1 MSNENMNKTVLL
13 VDDDPDFLYQQKC
26 QLEAAGFSVVS
37 AENEKQAE
45 KVLATLRPDL
55 AVVDL
60 MMDNVDGGFTLCYH
74 IKKKDAGIP
83 VILVTSVNNET
94 GLHFDAADP
103 EQQSWIKADAFLSKP
118 IRFEQLKKEVDRL
131 LGVEV
136 H

>member
-1 MSNENMNKTVLL
+1 MTENIPKKTVLL

-26 QLEAAGFSVVS
+26 QLEAAGLTVLS

-45 KVLATLRPDL
+45 TVLATVRPDL

-74 IKKKDAGIP
+74 LKKRDPTIP

-94 GLHFDAADP
+94 GLNFDAADP
-103 EQQSWIKADAFLSKP
+103 EQQAWIKADAFLSKP

-131 LGVEV
+131 LGAAVS
-136 H
+136 

>member
-1 MSNENMNKTVLL
+1 MSNALSQKTVLL
-13 VDDDPDFLYQQKC
+13 VDDDPDFLYQQQR
-26 QLEAAGFSVVS
+26 QLEAAGLTVVA

-45 KVLATLRPDL
+45 RLLAKMRPDL

-60 MMDNVDGGFTLCYH
+60 MMENVDGGFTLCYH
-74 IKKKDAGIP
+74 IKKLDPSIP

-131 LGVEV
+131 LGAAVN
-136 H
+136 

>member
-1 MSNENMNKTVLL
+1 MNENITGKTVLL
-13 VDDDPDFLYQQKC
+13 VDDDPDFLYQQQR
-26 QLEAAGFSVVS
+26 QLEAAGLTVIT

-45 KVLATLRPDL
+45 NILAEVRPDL

-74 IKKKDAGIP
+74 IKKLDPAIP

-136 H
+136 N

>member
-1 MSNENMNKTVLL
+1 MSNLLTQKTVLL

-26 QLEAAGFSVVS
+26 QLEAAGLSVVS
-37 AENEKQAE
+37 AENERQAE
-45 KVLATLRPDL
+45 TILDESAPDL

-60 MMDNVDGGFTLCYH
+60 MMENVDGGFTLCYH
-74 IKKKDAGIP
+74 IKKKYPHVP

-94 GLHFDAADP
+94 GLYFDAGDP
-103 EQQSWIKADAFLSKP
+103 EQRDWIKADAFLSKP

-131 LGVEV
+131 LGVNV

>member
-1 MSNENMNKTVLL
+1 MDNTLTNKTVLL
-13 VDDDPDFLYQQKC
+13 VDDDPDFLYQQRR
-26 QLEAAGFSVVS
+26 QLEAVGLTVIA

-45 KVLATLRPDL
+45 EILATARPDL

-60 MMDNVDGGFTLCYH
+60 MMENVDGGFTLCYH
-74 IKKKDAGIP
+74 IKKKDPTIP

-131 LGVEV
+131 LGVAV
-136 H
+136 N

>member
-1 MSNENMNKTVLL
+1 MSTDLSKKTVLL
-13 VDDDPDFLYQQKC
+13 VDDDPDFLYQQQR
-26 QLEAAGFSVVS
+26 QLEAAGMTVLP

-45 KVLATLRPDL
+45 SILATVRPDL

-60 MMDNVDGGFTLCYH
+60 MMENVDGGFTLCYH
-74 IKKKDAGIP
+74 IKKLDSTIP

-136 H
+136 N

>member
-1 MSNENMNKTVLL
+1 MSQDMSKKTVLL
-13 VDDDPDFLYQQKC
+13 VDDDPDFLYQQKL
-26 QLEAAGFSVVS
+26 QLEAAGLTVVS
-37 AENEKQAE
+37 AENEKEAE
-45 KVLATLRPDL
+45 GVLANIRPDI

-74 IKKKDAGIP
+74 VKKIDPSIP

-131 LGVEV
+131 LGAAVN
-136 H
+136 

>member
-1 MSNENMNKTVLL
+1 MSTDLCKKTVLL
-13 VDDDPDFLYQQKC
+13 VDDDPDFLYQQQR
-26 QLEAAGFSVVS
+26 QLEAAGLTVVA
-37 AENEKQAE
+37 AENEKEAE
-45 KVLATLRPDL
+45 NILKKVRPDL

-60 MMDNVDGGFTLCYH
+60 MMENVDGGFTLCYH
-74 IKKKDAGIP
+74 IKKLDSTIP

-103 EQQSWIKADAFLSKP
+103 EQKSWIKADAFLSKP

-136 H
+136 N

>member
-1 MSNENMNKTVLL
+1 MSNPFAAKTVLL
-13 VDDDPDFLYQQKC
+13 VDDDPDFLYQQKI
-26 QLEAAGFSVVS
+26 QLEAAGLTVIS
-37 AENEKQAE
+37 AECEKQAE
-45 KVLATLRPDL
+45 CILAKQRPDL

-60 MMDNVDGGFTLCYH
+60 MMENVDGGFTLCYH
-74 IKKKDAGIP
+74 IKKKDPTIP

-103 EQQSWIKADAFLSKP
+103 EQKAWIKADAFLSKP

>member
-1 MSNENMNKTVLL
+1 MTENIANKTVLL
-13 VDDDPDFLYQQKC
+13 VDDDPDFLYQQKL
-26 QLEAAGFSVVS
+26 QLEAAGMTVIS

-45 KVLATLRPDL
+45 EMLKNMRPDL
-55 AVVDL
+55 AVIDL
-60 MMDNVDGGFTLCYH
+60 MMENVDGGFTLCYH
-74 IKKKDAGIP
+74 IKKRDPNIP

-103 EQQSWIKADAFLSKP
+103 EQKSWIKADAFLSKP

>member
-1 MSNENMNKTVLL
+1 MNNSVSNKTVLL
-13 VDDDPDFLYQQKC
+13 VDDDPDFLYQQRR
-26 QLEAAGFSVVS
+26 QLEAVGLTVIVAD
-37 AENEKQAE
+37 NEKEAE
-45 KVLATLRPDL
+45 EILSKERPDL

-60 MMDNVDGGFTLCYH
+60 MMENVDGGFTLCYH
-74 IKKKDAGIP
+74 IKKKDPTIP

-131 LGVEV
+131 LGAAVN
-136 H
+136 

>member
-1 MSNENMNKTVLL
+1 MNEKLSNKTVLL
-13 VDDDPDFLYQQKC
+13 VDDDPDFLYQQKR
-26 QLEAAGFSVVS
+26 QLEAAGLTVFS

-45 KVLATLRPDL
+45 QFLASVRPDL

-60 MMDNVDGGFTLCYH
+60 MMDNVDGGFTLSYH
-74 IKKKDAGIP
+74 IKKIDPSIP

-103 EQQSWIKADAFLSKP
+103 EQKSWIKADAFLSKP

-136 H
+136 N

>member
-1 MSNENMNKTVLL
+1 MNNRVSPKTVLL
-13 VDDDPDFLYQQKC
+13 VDDDPDFLYQQRR
-26 QLEAAGFSVVS
+26 QLEAVGLTVIA
-37 AENEKQAE
+37 AENEKAAE
-45 KVLATLRPDL
+45 EILSNERPDL

-60 MMDNVDGGFTLCYH
+60 MMENVDGGFTLCYH
-74 IKKKDAGIP
+74 IKKKDPTIP

-131 LGVEV
+131 LGAAVN
-136 H
+136 